1 MKPVALI
8 IREGWGISPKGADAA
23 KVEGNAPLLAK
34 LPFHEHLYKTYPQSR
49 LSASGEDVGLPAG
62 QMGNSEVGHLNLG
75 AGRIVYQELTRINK
89 AIKDGTLAKNEAL
102 VKFLAGLKA
111 KNGALHLWGLLSDGG
126 VHSHIEHLFALVRV
140 AKDAGI
146 SPNKIFIHAFLDG
159 RDTSPTGGANY
170 LAELQAKLKEIGAGK
185 IATVIG

>member
-8 IREGWGISPKGADAA
+8 IRDGWGISPKGAAA
-23 KVEGNAPLLAK
+23 AQQEGNAPLLAK
-34 LPFHEHLYKTYPQSR
+34 LPFHEHLYKIYPQSQ
-49 LSASGEDVGLPAG
+49 LSASGEDVCLPAG

-89 AIKDGTLAKNEAL
+89 AIKDGTLATNPAL
-102 VKFLAGLKA
+102 VKFLVDLKA

-126 VHSHIEHLFALVRV
+126 VHSTQEHLYALVRI

-146 SPNKIFIHAFLDG
+146 AKIFIHAFLDG
-159 RDTSPTGGANY
+159 RDTSPTGGEKY
-170 LAELQAKLKEIGAGK
+170 LTELQAKLTEIGAGK
-185 IATVIG
+185 IA